1 MNVAIALLVAATS
14 LRPGGDMRDVSMYV
28 PPLAESASAYDPD
41 AAAYIAAVEA
51 ADGQALEDGVK
62 TAINDFVVGCKTDG
76 IWDAI
81 KSSAILAGAR
91 TLSGAVQPLAGTA
104 PTNFNFVSGDYDR
117 RTGLKG
123 DGATKYLSTNRANN
137 ADPQDD
143 NHNAFF
149 VTEAATTGLK
159 FFMGSDAGG
168 ATGANNF
175 LQNTD
180 NRLYV
185 RNRSSTYNNTG
196 VSAFILGFKGFS
208 RDNSANYTLRDN
220 GISSVITRTS
230 EVPSASIIQVFDR
243 GPTPPNSP
251 SDARI
256 SFYSIGESLDLAL
269 LDTRVSALMTAID
282 GAIPLTIDA
291 MPYERTVT
299 CDTYTVTGTFV
310 GSAPTGWSA
319 SPSGDTGSCT
329 DTGGGT
335 FSCVVDVDPDAS
347 GEGVETI
354 TIGSET
360 VDIGFYVAGSHSCF
374 LAQSVDGNYNST
386 LADNDPV
393 ATWQNLGTSA
403 LDVTQATA
411 ANQPAFKTSIV
422 GGSPVVRCDGGD
434 SVSAATAS
442 DWDFM
447 NDGSDYTIGSVFINN
462 GTNYTI
468 ASTRTSNVDGFV
480 LAGTTTTPRFEVDD
494 GALVV
499 VGVASVSTMT
509 SGLWHSQ
516 VAALDDDGST
526 GDDAFLYLDGALH
539 ATGAATMAYPTS
551 AGRALLFGIGRLAG
565 SAQITLT
572 GDLFRVLIYQSALD
586 ATQRDINQAVD
597 EWALGGT
604 FPVTP

>member
-1 MNVAIALLVAATS
+1 
-14 LRPGGDMRDVSMYV
+14 
-28 PPLAESASAYDPD
+28 
-41 AAAYIAAVEA
+41 
-51 ADGQALEDGVK
+51 
-62 TAINDFVVGCKTDG
+62 
-76 IWDAI
+76 
-81 KSSAILAGAR
+81 
-91 TLSGAVQPLAGTA
+91 
-104 PTNFNFVSGDYDR
+104 
-117 RTGLKG
+117 
-123 DGATKYLSTNRANN
+123 
-137 ADPQDD
+137 
-143 NHNAFF
+143 
-149 VTEAATTGLK
+149 
-159 FFMGSDAGG
+159 MGSDAGG
-168 ATGANNF
+168 TTGANNF

-422 GGSPVVRCDGGD
+422 NNSPVVRCDGGD
-434 SVSAATAS
+434 GLNASTAS
-442 DWDFM
+442 DWTFLHNGDD
-447 NDGSDYTIGSVFINN
+447 NTIDSVALKSGTGAISTIVATKTGSDGILGTRHTFLNTNLRAYRNVAAGGPTANAVSANNAVPNNQFHLITSAVDDDGGAGADVFLWTN
-462 GTNYTI
+462 GTEVSAAGI
-468 ASTRTSNVDGFV
+468 AYSASDASP
-480 LAGTTTTPRFEVDD
+480 LAVCFD
-494 GALVV
+494 
-499 VGVASVSTMT
+499 T
-509 SGLWHSQ
+509 SGLNH
-516 VAALDDDGST
+516 
-526 GDDAFLYLDGALH
+526 
-539 ATGAATMAYPTS
+539 
-551 AGRALLFGIGRLAG
+551 
-565 SAQITLT
+565 LT